1 MTNFVRL
8 PYRLAKGSA
17 VERFNRAEKCNK
29 QVFDVV
35 KKKVENGN
43 VKLETLRDAFESK
56 LHRMITCI
64 ISKEERGGVA
74 GGTAL
79 LQSRFNQELSGYE
92 VFLPIQKDETL
103 NIQDIHVAMHEFRHV
118 FDMINNPKINQRKI
132 IMGRLPEA
140 SLKINYMD
148 SIYNNKIYTRKKYD
162 KFDILDAIEM
172 MLAPFSKEEQVGVL
186 QLIRYRLKLEHN
198 AYKETTNIQSELKR
212 LYGDSFNQSDYI
224 SVREFNFPRKIKLVE
239 ERLKEALFECRAENA
254 KKRVNRNKLSF

>member
-8 PYRLAKGSA
+8 PYKLAKGSD
-17 VERFNRAEKCNK
+17 VERFNRAGKCNK
-29 QVFDVV
+29 QVFDAV
-35 KKKVENGN
+35 KNKVENGS
-43 VKLETLRDAFESK
+43 VKLDTLRDAFESK

-74 GGTAL
+74 GGTTL

-148 SIYNNKIYTRKKYD
+148 SIYNNKIYTRKKFD
-162 KFDILDAIEM
+162 KFAIFDAIEM
-172 MLAPFSKEEQVGVL
+172 MLAPFSKDEQVSVL

-198 AYKETTNIQSELKR
+198 AYKEVANIQSELKR
-212 LYGDSFNQSDYI
+212 LYGDSFNKSDYI
-224 SVREFNFPRKIKLVE
+224 SVREFNFPRKINLVE
-239 ERLKEALFECRAENA
+239 ARLKEALFECRVENA
-254 KKRVNRNKLSF
+254 KK